1 VEFAVELMT
10 SAVLASEPG
19 FTVTLLFA
27 IEQVGSTT
35 GVVVPVYATEQLRVT
50 VPTKPN

>member
-1 VEFAVELMT
+1 MT
-10 SAVLASEPG
+10 SMVLESEPG
-19 FTVTLLFA
+19 FTVMVLFG

-35 GVVVPVYATEQLRVT
+35 GFVVPVYATEQLRVT